1 MGMKIGAHLLICM
14 QEGFFKKFI
23 ITSFTHIALMHAL
36 SLENRRKTWKAINRS
51 PLFNI
56 GQFLMLIGLIFLFFN
71 RSVQE
76 MDYHWQ
82 WYQIPR
88 YIYVWDDAGFIAGPL
103 LYGLGITIKIS
114 TISLYLAFTIG
125 LFTALLRLSNSVPG
139 KVASQFYLE
148 ISRNTP
154 LLIQL
159 FFLYFVMGPILGLD
173 RFWAAVLALSLFE
186 GAYASEIFRSGIISV
201 EKGQWEA
208 SHSLGLSYKHAYRF
222 IILPQAIRRI
232 LPPLANQ
239 AISLIKDS
247 ALVSTIAVYD
257 LTMEAQALISETFLT
272 FELWFTVALMYLVI
286 TIFLSFLVSWLEK
299 RMASPYRSNLSF

>member
-1 MGMKIGAHLLICM
+1 MHRDKTKGRSYQRLL
-14 QEGFFKKFI
+14 
-23 ITSFTHIALMHAL
+23 
-36 SLENRRKTWKAINRS
+36 RS
-51 PLFNI
+51 PLFDI
-56 GQFLMLIGLIFLFFN
+56 AQFLLLLALMFWFFN
-71 RSVQE
+71 RSVE
-76 MDYHWQ
+76 DMGYNWQ

-88 YIYVWDDAGFIAGPL
+88 YLYSWDENGFVPGPL
-103 LYGLGITIKIS
+103 LYGLGVTAKIS
-114 TISLYLAFTIG
+114 AISLICAFSIG
-125 LFTALLRLSNSVPG
+125 LLTALLRLSSSVPA
-139 KVASQFYLE
+139 KVVSRLYLE

-186 GAYASEIFRSGIISV
+186 GSYASEIFRSGIVSV

-208 SHSLGLSYKHAYRF
+208 SHSLGLSYKHAYRL
-222 IILPQAIRRI
+222 IVIPQAVRRV
-232 LPPLANQ
+232 LPPLASQ

-257 LTMEAQALISETFLT
+257 LTMATQTLISETFLT

-286 TIFLSFLVSWLEK
+286 TITLSLLVSCLEK
-299 RMASPYRSNLSF
+299 RMSSPYRSDLSF

>member
-1 MGMKIGAHLLICM
+1 
-14 QEGFFKKFI
+14 
-23 ITSFTHIALMHAL
+23 MHAL
-36 SLENRRKTWKAINRS
+36 APKNKGNPWQSFSRS
-51 PLFNI
+51 PLFDI
-56 GQFLMLIGLIFLFFN
+56 GQFLLLITLIFWFFN
-71 RSVQE
+71 RSIQE
-76 MDYHWQ
+76 MGYHWQ

-88 YIYVWDDAGFIAGPL
+88 YLYVWDDAGFVAGPL
-103 LYGLGITIKIS
+103 LHGLGVTLKIS
-114 TISLYLAFTIG
+114 AISLVAALTIG
-125 LFTALLRLSNSVPG
+125 LITALLRLSNSLPG
-139 KVASQFYLE
+139 KVVSRLYLE
-148 ISRNTP
+148 VSRNTP

-186 GAYASEIFRSGIISV
+186 GAYASEIFRAGIVSV

-208 SHSLGLSYKHAYRF
+208 SHSLGLSYQHAYRF
-222 IILPQAIRRI
+222 IVLPQAVRRI

-286 TIFLSFLVSWLEK
+286 TVSLSFLVTYLEK
-299 RMASPYRSNLSF
+299 RMASPYRSDLSF

>member
-1 MGMKIGAHLLICM
+1 MLAPQRK
-14 QEGFFKKFI
+14 
-23 ITSFTHIALMHAL
+23 
-36 SLENRRKTWKAINRS
+36 RKTWRSVTRS
-51 PLFNI
+51 PLFDI
-56 GQFLMLIGLIFLFFN
+56 GQFLLLLALLVYFFN
-71 RSVQE
+71 RSVQD
-76 MDYHWQ
+76 MGYHWQ

-88 YIYVWDDAGFIAGPL
+88 YLYVWDDSGFVAGPL
-103 LYGLGITIKIS
+103 LYGLGVTLKIS
-114 TISLYLAFTIG
+114 AISLGFAFAIG
-125 LFTALLRLSNSVPG
+125 LLTALLRLSSSVPG
-139 KVASQFYLE
+139 KVVARLYLE

-186 GAYASEIFRSGIISV
+186 GAYASEILRSGIMSV

-208 SHSLGLSYKHAYRF
+208 SHSLGLSYKDAYRF
-222 IILPQAIRRI
+222 IVLPQAVRRV
-232 LPPLANQ
+232 LPPLASQ

-272 FELWFTVALMYLVI
+272 FELWFTVALMYLII
-286 TIFLSFLVSWLEK
+286 TLSLSILVSYLEK
-299 RMASPYRSNLSF
+299 RMSSPYRSDLSF

>member
-1 MGMKIGAHLLICM
+1 
-14 QEGFFKKFI
+14 
-23 ITSFTHIALMHAL
+23 MHAL
-36 SLENRRKTWKAINRS
+36 TPANQKRTWQSFSRS
-51 PLFNI
+51 PFFDI
-56 GQFLMLIGLIFLFFN
+56 AQFLLLVALIFWFFS
-71 RSVQE
+71 RSVLD
-76 MDYHWQ
+76 MGYHWQ

-88 YIYVWDDAGFIAGPL
+88 YLYVWDESGFVAGPL
-103 LYGLGITIKIS
+103 LYGLGITLKIS
-114 TISLYLAFTIG
+114 AISLGFAFTIG
-125 LFTALLRLSNSVPG
+125 LIAALLRLSSSVPG
-139 KVASQFYLE
+139 KVVSRLYLE
-148 ISRNTP
+148 VSRNTP

-222 IILPQAIRRI
+222 IVFPQAVRRI

-286 TIFLSFLVSWLEK
+286 TVALSFVVSYLEK
-299 RMASPYRSNLSF
+299 RMSSPYRSDLSF

>member
-1 MGMKIGAHLLICM
+1 MHSPI
-14 QEGFFKKFI
+14 FD
-23 ITSFTHIALMHAL
+23 IT
-36 SLENRRKTWKAINRS
+36 
-51 PLFNI
+51 
-56 GQFLMLIGLIFLFFN
+56 QFLFLLALFFWFFN
-71 RSVQE
+71 RSVE
-76 MDYHWQ
+76 DMGYHWQ

-88 YIYVWDDAGFIAGPL
+88 YLYIWDENGFAAGPL
-103 LYGLGITIKIS
+103 LHGLGVTMKIS
-114 TISLYLAFTIG
+114 AISLLCAFSLG
-125 LFTALLRLSNSVPG
+125 LVTALLRLSNSIPG
-139 KVASQFYLE
+139 KVVSRLYLE

-186 GAYASEIFRSGIISV
+186 GAYASEIFRSGIVSV

-208 SHSLGLSYKHAYRF
+208 CHSLGLSHKHAYRF
-222 IILPQAIRRI
+222 IIIPQAVGRV
-232 LPPLANQ
+232 LPPLASQ

-257 LTMEAQALISETFLT
+257 LTMATQSLISETFLT

-286 TIFLSFLVSWLEK
+286 TITLSFLVSVLEK
-299 RMASPYRSNLSF
+299 RMASPYRSDLSF

>member
-1 MGMKIGAHLLICM
+1 
-14 QEGFFKKFI
+14 
-23 ITSFTHIALMHAL
+23 MHAL
-36 SLENRRKTWKAINRS
+36 APKNKGNPWQSFSRS
-51 PLFNI
+51 PLFDI
-56 GQFLMLIGLIFLFFN
+56 GQFLLLITLIFWFFN
-71 RSVQE
+71 RSIQE
-76 MDYHWQ
+76 MGYHWQ

-88 YIYVWDDAGFIAGPL
+88 YLYVWDDAGFVAGPL
-103 LYGLGITIKIS
+103 LHGLGVTLKIS
-114 TISLYLAFTIG
+114 AISLVAALTIG
-125 LFTALLRLSNSVPG
+125 LITALLRLSNSLPG
-139 KVASQFYLE
+139 KVVSRLYLE
-148 ISRNTP
+148 VSRNTP

-186 GAYASEIFRSGIISV
+186 GAYASEIFRAGIVSV

-222 IILPQAIRRI
+222 IVLPQAVRRI
-232 LPPLANQ
+232 LPPLTNQ

-286 TIFLSFLVSWLEK
+286 TVSLSFLVTYLEK
-299 RMASPYRSNLSF
+299 RMASPYRSDLSF